1 MQLQYYSWLI
11 SKVSLV
17 GSDLLVDPDS
27 DEESG
32 VGGVIGEVTVGYL
45 PSLQQLVACQAEGPL
60 ESEALGRAVA
70 AATQQASIILPAI
83 QQELVQS
90 LKQKQDK
97 QNQK

>member
-1 MQLQYYSWLI
+1 MQYYSWLI

-32 VGGVIGEVTVGYL
+32 VGGVEGEVTVGYL

-70 AATQQASIILPAI
+70 RRGERRIHATSW
-83 QQELVQS
+83 
-90 LKQKQDK
+90 
-97 QNQK
+97 